1 VSTVAE
7 TGTIITTETIEITVS
22 TGKESTTAKD
32 TIVATTIKTQDT
44 PNQLKKTTTATGK
57 FCLLQILGPI
67 KNLGSSIA
75 ELQATTPPV
84 SSHQRS
90 FLI

>member
-1 VSTVAE
+1 MSTAAE
-7 TGTIITTETIEITVS
+7 IGTIITTETIEITVS

-32 TIVATTIKTQDT
+32 TIVVTTIKTQDT

-57 FCLLQILGPI
+57 FCLLKILGPI
-67 KNLGSSIA
+67 KNIGSSTA
-75 ELQATTPPV
+75 VLQATTPPV
-84 SSHQRS
+84 SSHQQN